1 MPYVADLNPG
11 NGQVVALRAVS
22 AQGAETPTLKNI
34 TDDQYAAMK
43 DNAIMWHWDVATVTF
58 KQGLLPA
65 PNANATPM
73 GALDL
78 AKYNGKLR
86 VVHFAADAR
95 NQLAGGA
102 SVMEVAGWTRYVQLA
117 AKFDSDTLTADE
129 TVALQ
134 TEVTLRGR
142 GETIA
147 QLIAKVKGNDAKY
160 TKAQAA
166 VNGMVKAAGDQID
179 ACTQPAQVDTVLA
192 ALKSQASALM
202 AQLMSGA

>member
-34 TDDQYAAMK
+34 TDEQYATMK
-43 DNAIMWHWDVATVTF
+43 DNAIMWHFDVATVSF

-86 VVHFAADAR
+86 VVQFASDAR

-117 AKFDSDTLTADE
+117 AKFDSNTLTADE
-129 TVALQ
+129 TAALQ

-166 VNGMVKAAGDQID
+166 VNGMVKAASDQID
-179 ACTQPAQVDTVLA
+179 ACTQPTQVDAVLA

>member
-1 MPYVADLNPG
+1 MAYVADLNPS
-11 NGQVVALRAVS
+11 NGQVIALRAVN
-22 AQGAETPTLKNI
+22 AQGAETATLKNV

-43 DNAIMWHWDVATVTF
+43 DNAIMWHFDVASASF

-65 PNANATPM
+65 PSANMNPM

-78 AKYNGKLR
+78 AKYNGNLR
-86 VVHFAADAR
+86 VSAFASDAR

-102 SVMEVAGWTRYVQLA
+102 SAMEVAGWTRYVQLS
-117 AKFDSDTLTADE
+117 AKFDAGTLNADE
-129 TVALQ
+129 TAALQ

-147 QLIAKVKGNDAKY
+147 QLVAKIKANDAKY

-166 VNGMVKAAGDQID
+166 VNGMVKAAGDQIA
-179 ACTQPAQVDTVLA
+179 ACTQPVQVDAVLA
-192 ALKSQASALM
+192 ALKSQAAALM
-202 AQLMSGA
+202 AQLMSAA